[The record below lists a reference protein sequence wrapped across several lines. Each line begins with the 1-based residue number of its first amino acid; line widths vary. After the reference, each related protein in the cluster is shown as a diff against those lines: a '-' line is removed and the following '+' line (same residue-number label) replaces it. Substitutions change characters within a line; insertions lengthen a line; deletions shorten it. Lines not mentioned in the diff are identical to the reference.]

1 MVRLNIFL
9 LLILILC
16 ALGTVTA
23 QHQARQSFQAI
34 ENAEKRREELDIVYD
49 RLQLELNTW
58 ANHARVEKIA
68 REQLRME
75 LWNASAQT
83 PPATAA
89 QSSNS
94 STTNKA
100 KDSKAKDNKDTSNK
114 QKKTEAR

>member
-100 KDSKAKDNKDTSNK
+100 KDNKDTSNK